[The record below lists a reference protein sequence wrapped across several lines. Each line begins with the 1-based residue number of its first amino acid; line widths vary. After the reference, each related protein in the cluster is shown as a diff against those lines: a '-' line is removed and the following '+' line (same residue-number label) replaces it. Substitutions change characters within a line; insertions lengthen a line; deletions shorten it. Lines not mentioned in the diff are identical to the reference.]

1 MEVNKGADVMTS
13 DQETGSEAPSRILL
27 IEDNEA
33 NRSLLE
39 DYLIYQGYSVLALGV
54 GIGFDRALETFQPQV
69 VLLDLRLPD
78 IDGCEIL
85 EQMQRH
91 SEWCRVPVI
100 VVSARA
106 FMTDQQ
112 NALSLGARR
121 YLVKP
126 IRLAELLQAIQAEL
140 IE

>member
-1 MEVNKGADVMTS
+1 MTS
-13 DQETGSEAPSRILL
+13 DQETRPEPPIRILL
-27 IEDNEA
+27 IEDNAA
-33 NRSLLE
+33 NRRLLE

-54 GIGFDRALETFQPQV
+54 GMGFDRALEAFQPQV

-78 IDGCEIL
+78 VDGCEIL
-85 EQMQRH
+85 AQMQRN
-91 SEWCRVPVI
+91 SEWCKVPVI

-106 FMTDQQ
+106 FMADQQ

-126 IRLAELLQAIQAEL
+126 IRLAELLQAIQSEL
-140 IE
+140 SE